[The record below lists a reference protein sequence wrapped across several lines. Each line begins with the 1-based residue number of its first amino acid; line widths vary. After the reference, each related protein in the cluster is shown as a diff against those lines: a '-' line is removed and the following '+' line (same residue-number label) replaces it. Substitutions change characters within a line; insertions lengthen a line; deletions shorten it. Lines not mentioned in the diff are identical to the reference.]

1 MQLKACRREAT
12 LVVATAQFFANK
24 PTLPKE
30 RPRGRTVLR
39 KALLARGRG
48 LCRLFAEQQGSGASL
63 PIQPRATFTLG
74 SSYARESSSAGH
86 QQHRAEQFR
95 RS

>member
-1 MQLKACRREAT
+1 MVPVHFPGVAKRTNFMQLKACRREAT

-39 KALLARGRG
+39 KSLLPAGGDFVGCLLNNKVLAPPCLYNRV
-48 LCRLFAEQQGSGASL
+48 RLS
-63 PIQPRATFTLG
+63 PLG
-74 SSYARESSSAGH
+74 
-86 QQHRAEQFR
+86 QV
-95 RS
+95 